1 MTYEDTIKHRK
12 ECEITMK
19 KNILLQATYMV
30 IVDQTVTFGAE
41 KNAVAKSIFDNCI
54 FTQAEND
61 EIRGEIVCMGNH
73 FS

>member
-19 KNILLQATYMV
+19 KNILLQATFMV

-41 KNAVAKSIFDNCI
+41 KDTVEERFDNCI
-54 FTQAEND
+54 LTRAKSD
-61 EIRGEIVCMGNH
+61 EVRGKSAYMGNY
-73 FS
+73 FP